1 MTGGQGPID
10 AAVGV
15 TERSSGTSGWSCVD
29 KQEEDW
35 RVGQTL
41 ATEAVC
47 GWGVGGG
54 VGGVSHTVM
63 SDSL

>member
-41 ATEAVC
+41 AAEAVYRS
-47 GWGVGGG
+47 GGEEREL
-54 VGGVSHTVM
+54 VTVM

>member
-47 GWGVGGG
+47 RSGGGWGGG
-54 VGGVSHTVM
+54 S
-63 SDSL
+63 